1 MVPASPM
8 VFDASKHVGL
18 AYARSR
24 SRLRG
29 GRLALSF
36 KPFNG
41 FALIKDVQRSAISKV
56 ESSMGEP

>member
-1 MVPASPM
+1 MVPASPV

-29 GRLALSF
+29 GRKF
-36 KPFNG
+36 
-41 FALIKDVQRSAISKV
+41 D
-56 ESSMGEP
+56 GEP

>member
-29 GRLALSF
+29 GRKFDGGAVTSDLDLSLSELYRAF
-36 KPFNG
+36 
-41 FALIKDVQRSAISKV
+41 
-56 ESSMGEP
+56 